1 MSRGQDDPASA
12 RRTITIRSD
21 GGTANHVNVD
31 NISCFAVTDEEPTG
45 LTVKIALILPLVV
58 LVVISIT
65 VENSGNFLAFLVL
78 LGVLTLIS
86 WAAAQSLDKERLEI
100 TTLSTTYASA
110 LSEVSGGDTGSHEVL
125 DIEEDFLEAVPENIT
140 IENEGKTPFL
150 WAYHR
155 LHFVP
160 DNIVSIR
167 EGEECPGFCKVFMGV
182 ALLFGLGA
190 LLALISG
197 QFLEFVVLLV
207 LTIGSFF
214 LGSMYSKTGVEISL
228 HGDETEFFHM
238 AERDASRL
246 VQMFSTR
253 NRSGGT
259 VEGHQ
264 TS

>member
-1 MSRGQDDPASA
+1 MSRGQDDPGSG
-12 RRTITIRSD
+12 RRTITIGTD

-45 LTVKIALILPLVV
+45 LTVKIALIAPLVV
-58 LVVISIT
+58 LVVISFT
-65 VENSGNFLAFLVL
+65 VENSGNVLGFLVL
-78 LGVLTLIS
+78 LGVLTWMS
-86 WAAAQSLDKERLEI
+86 WAAAHSLNKERLEI
-100 TTLSTTYASA
+100 ATLSTTYASA
-110 LSEVSGGDTGSHEVL
+110 LSEVSGGDTGSKEVL
-125 DIEEDFLEAVPENIT
+125 DIEEDFLDAVPENIT
-140 IENEGKTPFL
+140 IENEGATPFL
-150 WAYHR
+150 RAYHR

-190 LLALISG
+190 LLALISV
-197 QFLEFVVLLV
+197 QLVEFVVLVV
-207 LTIGSFF
+207 LTIGAFF

-253 NRSGGT
+253 EGSGGT
-259 VEGHQ
+259 VHGQQ
-264 TS
+264 TN